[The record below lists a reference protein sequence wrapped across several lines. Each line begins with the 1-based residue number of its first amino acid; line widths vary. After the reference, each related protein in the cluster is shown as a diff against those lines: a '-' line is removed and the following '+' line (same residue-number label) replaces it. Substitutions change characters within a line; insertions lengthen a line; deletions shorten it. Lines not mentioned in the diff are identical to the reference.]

1 MFSFNLIEYVSIH
14 KIKKVVI
21 SFMGCIEY
29 RSLEDVQVRALACS
43 LDNASLR
50 LFVTSLPL

>member
-21 SFMGCIEY
+21 SFMGCSEY

-43 LDNASLR
+43 LDNTSLR
-50 LFVTSLPL
+50 LFVTSLRL